1 MLKSKKQTIQFIIL
15 LFFLLFSSFS
25 AGANAVSPLVQNQNI
40 ILVRPFS
47 DFPVFNNHWVQNW
60 IKLFQ
65 SEYSDRFRL
74 WLERSYRYLALMQSI
89 FQKEG
94 LPQDLIYISMI
105 ESGFSAHA
113 VSSAQAVGYWQ
124 FLSQTARRFGLKQTT
139 WLDERKDFEKSTL
152 AACQYLKFLYKKF
165 GTWYLAAAAYN
176 MGEHKL
182 SKFIKKYKTTNFW
195 YLAQKVDFPLETA
208 QYVPQLIAAIIIA
221 KAPALY
227 GFNYLKVETPYDYDV
242 FYLPGGTN
250 LRQLAQEIGYSYEK
264 LKHLNPALLKDI
276 LPDSLEDWSVRI
288 PKGAGQQVS
297 RFVQKRK
304 V

>member
-1 MLKSKKQTIQFIIL
+1 MKKQTIQLVML
-15 LFFLLFSSFS
+15 LFFLSFSSFS
-25 AGANAVSPLVQNQNI
+25 IGAGTLSPSLVRNQNI
-40 ILVRPFS
+40 MLIHPFA
-47 DFPVFNNHWVQNW
+47 DFPAFNNHWTQSW

-65 SEYSDRFRL
+65 NKYSDRFRL
-74 WLERSYRYLALMQSI
+74 WLERSYRYANLMQAI

-94 LPQDLIYISMI
+94 LPQDLIYIAMI

-124 FLSQTARRFGLKQTT
+124 FLRQTAQRFGLKQTT

-152 AACQYLKFLYKKF
+152 AASQYLKFLYKKF

-176 MGEHKL
+176 MGEQKL

-195 YLAQKVDFPLETA
+195 YLAQKADFPSETA
-208 QYVPQLIAAIIIA
+208 QYIPQLIAAITIA

-227 GFNYLKVETPYDYDV
+227 GFNYLKVEMPFDYDV

-250 LRQLAQEIGYSYEK
+250 LRQLAQHIGYSYQK
-264 LKHLNPALLKDI
+264 IKSLNPALLTDI

-288 PKGAGQQVS
+288 PKGAGRQVS
-297 RFVQKRK
+297 SFIQKRK